1 MHKKIFKL
9 LLMICSFFITTN
21 IIAQTN
27 SANESIMRSNGK
39 IYVVMAVC
47 LTILIG
53 LILYLITID
62 RKIGKIED
70 RN

>member
-39 IYVVMAVC
+39 IYVVMAVS